1 MCLHLQR
8 WLYEWSSSGSTF
20 SFLVE
25 LVKMNFDFISRSKIL
40 FALLHCLL
48 MLLTHLLPQGPF
60 RFIRWTNSLYPIG
73 LVSSASHLIA
83 GTWFPIYISQL
94 PSSHCLC
101 LDLCFNNTLACESF
115 MKSAVSHFCFD
126 LLADASIAS
135 FCHLLWTLRSW
146 YLYMT
151 IFTCSL
157 PC

>member
-1 MCLHLQR
+1 MWLHLQR
-8 WLYEWSSSGSTF
+8 WPYEWCSSGSTF

-25 LVKMNFDFISRSKIL
+25 LVNMNFDFLSRSKIL
-40 FALLHCLL
+40 FALLQCLPT
-48 MLLTHLLPQGPF
+48 LLTHLLPQGPF
-60 RFIRWTNSLYPIG
+60 RFIWWTNSLYPIG
-73 LVSSASHLIA
+73 LVSPAFHLIA
-83 GTWFPIYISQL
+83 GTWYPIHISQL

-115 MKSAVSHFCFD
+115 TKSAVAPFCFD

-135 FCHLLWTLRSW
+135 FFHLLWTLHSW
-146 YLYMT
+146 CLCMT